1 MDLKSNTLLIVLSVL
16 VLGTMGFNVY
26 LQNDIGQAL
35 LEQKIEIS
43 NLSLSQTQTTQ
54 TSTGSSSSSAP
65 NVLSFE
71 EFIPNG
77 IPAVYGAG
85 LGVTY
90 DKPVESLEIM
100 KYLDGDLYPN
110 GTIKFA
116 DLTPEQQQD
125 YILIGTSISCEFCC
139 GAKAVTSPDGTPAC
153 GCAHSAAMRGLAMHI
168 LINHPGEMTNDEIL
182 QELTN
187 WKTMFFPKQMYQRA
201 LGMQAAGQSSNTQ
214 LLDQIPD
221 MVGGC

>member
-1 MDLKSNTLLIVLSVL
+1 MDLKSNAIVIVLSIL
-16 VLGTMGFNVY
+16 VLGTMGFNIF
-26 LQNDIGQAL
+26 LQQGIDQTL
-35 LEQKIEIS
+35 LEQKANIANTS
-43 NLSLSQTQTTQ
+43 YLGQTQTTQ
-54 TSTGSSSSSAP
+54 TSTGNNSSSTA
-65 NVLSFE
+65 NTLSFE
-71 EFIPNG
+71 EFIPKG
-77 IPAVYGAG
+77 VPAVYGAG

-139 GAKAVTSPDGTPAC
+139 GAKAVTSPDGSPAC

-168 LINHPGEMTNDEIL
+168 LINHPGEMTNEEIL

-187 WKTMFFPKQMYQRA
+187 WKTMFFPKQMYKRA
-201 LGMQAAGQSSNTQ
+201 LEMQSAGQSSNTQ
-214 LLDQIPD
+214 LLDQVPD
-221 MVGGC
+221 MVGG

>member
-16 VLGTMGFNVY
+16 VIGTMGFNIY

-35 LEQKIEIS
+35 LEQKIEI
-43 NLSLSQTQTTQ
+43 NNMSLSQTQTSAGT
-54 TSTGSSSSSAP
+54 SSSSTA
-65 NVLSFE
+65 NTLSFE
-71 EFIPNG
+71 EFLPKG
-77 IPAVYGAG
+77 VPSVYGAS
-85 LGVTY
+85 LGVSF

-100 KYLDGDLYPN
+100 KYLDGDLYPE

-182 QELTN
+182 QELQN
-187 WKTMFFPKQMYQRA
+187 WKKMYFPKQMYQRA
-201 LGMQAAGQSSNTQ
+201 LELQAAGQSTNTQ